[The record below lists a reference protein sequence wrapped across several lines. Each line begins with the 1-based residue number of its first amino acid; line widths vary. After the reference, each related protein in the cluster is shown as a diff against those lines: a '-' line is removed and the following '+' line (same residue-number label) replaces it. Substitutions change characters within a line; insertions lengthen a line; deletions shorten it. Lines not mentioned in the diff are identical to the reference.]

1 MEHISFTSHC
11 NFCYSMQ
18 INQIN
23 HEHLWALH
31 WKHEK
36 KHEFKLNIV
45 TFQTD
50 KQHIKSHKKPSMMK
64 FNIDFFFCFVLWFND
79 VWRFLIAYLHMN
91 DLINDYCKPIICF
104 AIVYFSLCL
113 PSGVHLICGLFSPC
127 QQLNNFNPLNIH
139 TYTHCDHQN
148 HFFGLRLCTKMGK
161 LIQGTPASDKRP
173 IGHS

>member
-45 TFQTD
+45 TFQTASPN
-50 KQHIKSHKKPSMMK
+50 KQHIKSHEKPSMMK
-64 FNIDFFFCFVLWFND
+64 FNIESFFRFVLWFND

-113 PSGVHLICGLFSPC
+113 PSGVHLICGPFSPC
-127 QQLNNFNPLNIH
+127 QQLNNFNPLTQHTH

-148 HFFGLRLCTKMGK
+148 HFFRNAIVHENGEINSRNPSKW
-161 LIQGTPASDKRP
+161 
-173 IGHS
+173 